1 MGNAGQIAGKR
12 EFRPFF
18 GVVYPG
24 QTETGCDTEASSAAA
39 QAAGKDLNAMVSSI
53 PSEKLK
59 EILEKNGDSLLTNPG
74 RCEGLLKDHCG
85 AHRREISALVGAL
98 EERVPMELKSSW
110 QTAMTP
116 EAMRARMVQRL
127 EDNRGLAPEVAGW
140 AVDAWSYALGVGLER
155 KSDRIDERNFASVVV
170 GSAAGTPAVAAAGT
184 PAVAA
189 AGQRNLHG
197 DRVPGSAAAGVA
209 SFPAAVAAMKPQKK
223 AGAGLAAL
231 FLAGGIA
238 YAVLHHPPAPAPVP
252 APLPGPSSDIVPPP
266 KPAPS
271 PAPAPAPTALAIGTP
286 VSVSINQDFSS
297 DELEVGQ
304 TLEATVVSPLVL
316 HGNVIVPR
324 GAAAVLRVTEV
335 DQSGK
340 YAGRSRVDATLTG
353 ITAGPHHYRVTTSTF
368 AFNGPSQVAH
378 TAERAGIGAAIGGAA
393 GFIGGKL
400 FHHAAA
406 GTAVGAGAG
415 AGVGAVTNKPRPV
428 KVKAETVVQFRLS
441 RPLSLGDAAGAS
453 S

>member
-1 MGNAGQIAGKR
+1 
-12 EFRPFF
+12 
-18 GVVYPG
+18 
-24 QTETGCDTEASSAAA
+24 
-39 QAAGKDLNAMVSSI
+39 MVSSI

-170 GSAAGTPAVAAAGT
+170 GSAAATA
-184 PAVAA
+184 AVAA
-189 AGQRNLHG
+189 AGQRDLHG
-197 DRVPGSAAAGVA
+197 DRVSGSAAAVA
-209 SFPAAVAAMKPQKK
+209 TSLPATVAAMKPQKK
-223 AGAGLAAL
+223 AGVGLAAL
-231 FLAGGIA
+231 FLAAGVA
-238 YAVLHHPPAPAPVP
+238 YAVLHHPAPPPPPAPAPAADIVP
-252 APLPGPSSDIVPPP
+252 APKPS
-266 KPAPS
+266 PS
-271 PAPAPAPTALAIGTP
+271 PAPAPVVTALAIGTP
-286 VSVSINQDFSS
+286 VSVSLNQDFSS

-304 TLEATVVSPLVL
+304 TLEGTVVAPLVL
-316 HGNVIVPR
+316 HGNVIIPR
-324 GAAAVLRVTEV
+324 GAAAMLRVTEV

-353 ITAGPHHYRVTTSTF
+353 ITSGARHYHVTTSTYL
-368 AFNGPSQVAH
+368 FNGPSQVAH
-378 TAERAGIGAAIGGAA
+378 TAERAGIGATIGGAA
-393 GFIGGKL
+393 GFLGGKL
-400 FHHAAA
+400 FHHAGT

-415 AGVGAVTNKPRPV
+415 ASVGAATNKPRPV

-441 RPLSLGDAAGAS
+441 RPLSVSDATGAS

>member
-1 MGNAGQIAGKR
+1 
-12 EFRPFF
+12 
-18 GVVYPG
+18 
-24 QTETGCDTEASSAAA
+24 
-39 QAAGKDLNAMVSSI
+39 MVSSI

-59 EILEKNGDSLLTNPG
+59 EILERNGDSLLTNPG

-170 GSAAGTPAVAAAGT
+170 GSGAAA
-184 PAVAA
+184 PLVAA

-197 DRVPGSAAAGVA
+197 DRVPGSAAVVTG
-209 SFPAAVAAMKPQKK
+209 FPTAVAAMNPQKK
-223 AGAGLAAL
+223 AGVGLAAL
-231 FLAGGIA
+231 FLGAGLA
-238 YAVLHHPPAPAPVP
+238 YAVLHHTAPPPAPPPP
-252 APLPGPSSDIVPPP
+252 APSGDIAPPP
-266 KPAPS
+266 KPSPS
-271 PAPAPAPTALAIGTP
+271 QGPAPAATALAIGTP

-297 DELEVGQ
+297 DQLEVGQ
-304 TLEATVVSPLVL
+304 TLEATVASPLVL
-316 HGNVIVPR
+316 RGNVIVPR

-353 ITAGPHHYRVTTSTF
+353 ITSGAHHYRVTTSTY
-368 AFNGPSQVAH
+368 AFNGPSQVGH

-415 AGVGAVTNKPRPV
+415 AGVGAATNKPRPV

-441 RPLSLGDAAGAS
+441 RPLSVSDAAGAS

>member
-1 MGNAGQIAGKR
+1 
-12 EFRPFF
+12 
-18 GVVYPG
+18 
-24 QTETGCDTEASSAAA
+24 
-39 QAAGKDLNAMVSSI
+39 MVSSI

-155 KSDRIDERNFASVVV
+155 KSDRIDEGNFASVVV
-170 GSAAGTPAVAAAGT
+170 GSAAATA
-184 PAVAA
+184 AVAA

-197 DRVPGSAAAGVA
+197 DRVPDRAVGSAAVVPLV
-209 SFPAAVAAMKPQKK
+209 PAAVAAMNTPKK
-223 AGAGLAAL
+223 AGVGLATL

-238 YAVLHHPPAPAPVP
+238 YAVLHHPTPPPPAPVP
-252 APLPGPSSDIVPPP
+252 APSGDVVPAPKPSPTPPP
-266 KPAPS
+266 APV
-271 PAPAPAPTALAIGTP
+271 ANALAIGTP
-286 VSVSINQDFSS
+286 VSVSLNQDFSS
-297 DELEVGQ
+297 DEVQVGQ
-304 TLEATVVSPLVL
+304 TLEATVAAPLVL
-316 HGNVIVPR
+316 RGNVIIPR

-340 YAGRSRVDATLTG
+340 YAGRSRVDATLTN
-353 ITAGPHHYRVTTSTF
+353 ITSGAHHYHVTTSTYL
-368 AFNGPSQVAH
+368 FNGPSQVAH

-400 FHHAAA
+400 FHHAGT

-428 KVKAETVVQFRLS
+428 KVKAETVVQFRLA
-441 RPLSLGDAAGAS
+441 RPLSVADAAGAS